1 MNVERGYRDSRI
13 NRIFEG
19 TNEINRLLVIDT
31 AIKRSLKGEYDLM
44 GPAEQLYNNL
54 DEITAESGSNDY
66 YEEKMQTIR
75 NFKKV
80 AMLGIYGATKTF
92 GKTFATEQEV
102 QNNISNIIMDL
113 YVAESLALRVKKLE
127 SRGHQNINIY
137 KDIVDVFVYDAAGR
151 IRKNAMDAVNSF
163 AAEPELSKLANA
175 VDRLCKVAPVN
186 VKEARRRIADKLI
199 EDNQY
204 KF

>member
-1 MNVERGYRDSRI
+1 
-13 NRIFEG
+13 
-19 TNEINRLLVIDT
+19 
-31 AIKRSLKGEYDLM
+31 
-44 GPAEQLYNNL
+44 
-54 DEITAESGSNDY
+54 
-66 YEEKMQTIR
+66 
-75 NFKKV
+75 
-80 AMLGIYGATKTF
+80 MLGIYGATKAF

-163 AAEPELSKLANA
+163 ATEPELSKLANA